1 MFLRWK
7 LLSLLVALSILAS
20 GCAAA
25 LIGVAAAGGA
35 TYVYVRGE
43 TRTRY
48 SHDLPT
54 VFNAAVA
61 VLEQDLKVPITSRA
75 YDATVGHIHARRA
88 DDNEIK
94 VGLKLEGGNVTRIAV
109 RVGIVGDRPWNEI
122 FLDKLTTR
130 LASRL

>member
-25 LIGVAAAGGA
+25 FIGIAAAGGA

-48 SHDLPT
+48 SHDLTT
-54 VFNAAVA
+54 VFDAAVA

-94 VGLKLEGGNVTRIAV
+94 VGFKLEGGNVTRVAV
-109 RVGIVGDRPWNEI
+109 RVAIVGDRSWNEI
-122 FLDKLTTR
+122 FLDRLTSR
-130 LASRL
+130 LAGGL

>member
-1 MFLRWK
+1 M
-7 LLSLLVALSILAS
+7 
-20 GCAAA
+20 
-25 LIGVAAAGGA
+25 GVAAAGGA

-75 YDATVGHIHARRA
+75 YDATVGNIDARRA
-88 DDNEIK
+88 DDNQIK
-94 VGLKLEGGNVTRIAV
+94 VGFKLEGGSVTRVAV
-109 RVGIVGDRPWNEI
+109 RVGMLGDRSWNEI

>member
-48 SHDLPT
+48 SYDLPT

-75 YDATVGHIHARRA
+75 YDATVGSIQARRA

-94 VGLKLEGGNVTRIAV
+94 VGFKLEGGNVTRVAV
-109 RVGIVGDRPWNEI
+109 RVGIVGDRSWNEI

-130 LASRL
+130 LASGL

>member
-48 SHDLPT
+48 SHDLPA

-75 YDATVGHIHARRA
+75 YDATIGSIQARRA

-94 VGLKLEGGNVTRIAV
+94 VGFKLEGGNVTRVAV
-109 RVGIVGDRPWNEI
+109 RVGIVGDRSWNEI

-130 LASRL
+130 LASGL